1 MKMHWKKNVAGCVST
16 FVCFCVLTLRSRVVT
31 LPRSQTVNS
40 GQIAAFSI
48 HWFLLMPLFL
58 SHPSLSATKSS
69 GEWHQGLWLRTS
81 LWHLRWWSWAPR
93 SLRLSNMTCLWV
105 KPKILDSWGTPPN
118 PHISLLSAFFPP
130 WIMALSFLSLYLCVF
145 LPFFFSLFVASSCS
159 RFLCPCT
166 GVELETTGLKT
177 HCLSFALFH
186 HQHWH
191 SPHLPTGF
199 VTLLC
204 GDVHFYIQ
212 HYNCA

>member
-1 MKMHWKKNVAGCVST
+1 MHWKKHVTGCVST

-118 PHISLLSAFFPP
+118 PQHFFTVC
-130 WIMALSFLSLYLCVF
+130 FLSSTDYGSIFSLPIPLC
-145 LPFFFSLFVASSCS
+145 LSKKIFSLFVTSSCS

-186 HQHWH
+186 HRHWH

-204 GDVHFYIQ
+204 GDVHFLIQ